1 MGGLLSRPGLAQ
13 AAHQLAEVVAV
24 CGLEE
29 VEVRAE
35 LEAREQGG
43 ERLEA
48 VGRLDLLGVRVR
60 VRVRGQGSRDR
71 VYLGLS
77 EHGRDH
83 GSGVRGREG

>member
-48 VGRLDLLGVRVR
+48 VGRLDLL
-60 VRVRGQGSRDR
+60 RVRGQGQGQGQGAGGR

-77 EHGRDH
+77 EHGRGH

>member
-60 VRVRGQGSRDR
+60 VRVRGQGSGPGARFHGW
-71 VYLGLS
+71 GL
-77 EHGRDH
+77 
-83 GSGVRGREG
+83 GVRAGGQRAKDEG

>member
-1 MGGLLSRPGLAQ
+1 MGGLRSRPGWAQ

-48 VGRLDLLGVRVR
+48 VGRLDLLRVRVR
-60 VRVRGQGSRDR
+60 VRVRGQGA
-71 VYLGLS
+71 
-77 EHGRDH
+77 EGRWQ
-83 GSGVRGREG
+83 GQG